1 MGKRMKLS
9 RKVFIKL
16 AVFWTVLI
24 FILSVL
30 SAKQINRLNVIDI
43 FGIDKVGHILFYTM
57 LSFFW
62 SGVFYNARNGKFF
75 IIFLCSSFGFLLE
88 ILQFYLFI
96 GRSFELYDA
105 LANILG
111 VLSGVLLFDKLT
123 FKMN

>member
-1 MGKRMKLS
+1 MKLS
-9 RKVFIKL
+9 RKVFIKM

-62 SGVFYNARNGKFF
+62 SGVFYNARNEKFF

>member
-9 RKVFIKL
+9 RKVFIKM

-62 SGVFYNARNGKFF
+62 SGVFYNSRNGKFF